1 MLDYTYT
8 NLVLMIGGQLLFII
22 LGVLVITFGL
32 STDFPSDL
40 ARSFVG
46 APSNSNKPSSST
58 PGETIAERPTIT
70 PVNNI
75 KRAAVAVTSV
85 LGSV

>member
-32 STDFPSDL
+32 SADFPSDL
-40 ARSFVG
+40 ASKLLG
-46 APSNSNKPSSST
+46 APSNPNTSST
-58 PGETIAERPTIT
+58 PGPTMAELPKIT

-75 KRAAVAVTSV
+75 KRAAVAAVSV
-85 LGSV
+85 LGK

>member
-32 STDFPSDL
+32 SDDFPSNL
-40 ARSFVG
+40 ASKLLG
-46 APSNSNKPSSST
+46 APSNPNTSSKPV
-58 PGETIAERPTIT
+58 PTIAERPTIT

>member
-32 STDFPSDL
+32 STDFPL
-40 ARSFVG
+40 AAAGKLLS
-46 APSNSNKPSSST
+46 ASEP
-58 PGETIAERPTIT
+58 AIT
-70 PVNNI
+70 HVNNI
-75 KRAAVAVTSV
+75 KRVAVAFTKVKERV
-85 LGSV
+85 LDK

>member
-32 STDFPSDL
+32 SDDFPSNL

-46 APSNSNKPSSST
+46 APST
-58 PGETIAERPTIT
+58 PGPTMAELSKIT

>member
-32 STDFPSDL
+32 STDFPSNL

-46 APSNSNKPSSST
+46 APSNPNTSSKPVPT
-58 PGETIAERPTIT
+58 MAELPKIT

-75 KRAAVAVTSV
+75 KRAAVAFTKVKEHV
-85 LGSV
+85 R

>member
-32 STDFPSDL
+32 SADFPS
-40 ARSFVG
+40 AAAKTFVDTIS
-46 APSNSNKPSSST
+46 ANTSLKPE
-58 PGETIAERPTIT
+58 PTIAELSTIT